1 MQKKLN
7 QQKWKKNIK
16 IKMPILTEQTQPLK
30 IHEKKIQGF
39 YK

>member
-7 QQKWKKNIK
+7 QQKWKKKYIK

-30 IHEKKIQGF
+30 IHEKKI
-39 YK
+39 